1 MFTCGMVVFFF
12 LMRRRPPR
20 STRTDTLFPYT
31 TLFRSHQGA
40 VLGPGRGEALGL
52 LAGAVELL
60 QRHQAVGRRQA
71 RDAVASGVCSHPGN
85 REAAAAAVPS
95 SSGAMPTVS
104 STMTRLEPARMIA
117 ISRPLGRSKASIGSS
132 QYLSFTMRR

>member
-1 MFTCGMVVFFF
+1 MRISDWSSDVCSSDLVAF
-12 LMRRRPPR
+12 LARPLPALAPVAGSLAAR
-20 STRTDTLFPYT
+20 P
-31 TLFRSHQGA
+31 HQGA

-52 LAGAVELL
+52 LAGAVDLL

-117 ISRPLGRSKASIGSS
+117 IPRPIGRSKDSIGSS
-132 QYLSFTMRR
+132 K